1 VGEQHIKEDCFNY
14 LPSAKEWMLAL
25 DAKEKPVWMTRTLD
39 INVD

>member
-1 VGEQHIKEDCFNY
+1 MRYLKIES